1 MTAYTLISSDSHI
14 IEPADLWEQRIDRRF
29 KDRAPRLVHEGE
41 LDQWYA
47 DGVKF
52 GNIGTNQQAGL
63 RFEAP
68 EKLTAA
74 GSMATIPRGG
84 VDPHAHVQDMDLD
97 SVAGG
102 VFERYPALKVG
113 AVEFE
118 IAWAPYFMNRMDNV
132 YSERAQGVAYHRF
145 KNGVL
150 PSDFFRQNVFI
161 SFQEDALGIQLRSY
175 VGVENLMW
183 GSDYPHAES
192 TFPRSRE
199 IVDRILQDVPDEEKR
214 KIVGDNVARLYH
226 FN

>member
-1 MTAYTLISSDSHI
+1 MTTYTLISSDSRI

-102 VFERYPALKVG
+102 VLYPSQAEAAQLRGVSRQAISKLIRKGQLKSMVIG
-113 AVEFE
+113 GHTLV
-118 IAWAPYFMNRMDNV
+118 
-132 YSERAQGVAYHRF
+132 SRAD
-145 KNGVL
+145 VL
-150 PSDFFRQNVFI
+150 
-161 SFQEDALGIQLRSY
+161 SFQSCAAGR
-175 VGVENLMW
+175 
-183 GSDYPHAES
+183 
-192 TFPRSRE
+192 PRS
-199 IVDRILQDVPDEEKR
+199 DQ
-214 KIVGDNVARLYH
+214 A
-226 FN
+226 

>member
-29 KDRAPRLVHEGE
+29 KDRAPRLVYEGA

-74 GSMATIPRGG
+74 GSMATIPQGG

-102 VFERYPALKVG
+102 VLYPSQGLSLYRAGLSTC
-113 AVEFE
+113 VET
-118 IAWAPYFMNRMDNV
+118 
-132 YSERAQGVAYHRF
+132 
-145 KNGVL
+145 L
-150 PSDFFRQNVFI
+150 PRPI
-161 SFQEDALGIQLRSY
+161 SMRSH
-175 VGVENLMW
+175 NKTA
-183 GSDYPHAES
+183 SKHCI
-192 TFPRSRE
+192 RE
-199 IVDRILQDVPDEEKR
+199 
-214 KIVGDNVARLYH
+214 
-226 FN
+226 